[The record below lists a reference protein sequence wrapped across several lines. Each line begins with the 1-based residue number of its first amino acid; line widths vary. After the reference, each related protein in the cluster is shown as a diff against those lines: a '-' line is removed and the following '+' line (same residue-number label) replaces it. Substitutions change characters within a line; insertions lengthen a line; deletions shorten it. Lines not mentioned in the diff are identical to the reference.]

1 MWGMAHRQL
10 PVLWLMTDPELC
22 AGPEV
27 LRTLPRGAGV
37 IFRHYDV
44 PGRARLARSWRALAK
59 AQNLVFLVA
68 GDPRLAAA
76 INADGF
82 HAPEALIHR
91 TATARRLMP
100 WAIVTAA
107 AHGPPGLVAAAQ
119 AGADAVLVSPVFA
132 TRSHPGAQ
140 PLGVVRFAALA
151 QAAGLPV
158 IALGGMNAATFPR
171 LAGTPAIGFAAIDAF
186 RSRPRIP

>member
-1 MWGMAHRQL
+1 MARRQL
-10 PVLWLMTDPELC
+10 PVLWLMTDPERG

-37 IFRHYDV
+37 IFRHYGA
-44 PGRARLARSWRALAK
+44 PNRAAQARHWRDRAK
-59 AQNLVFLVA
+59 AQGLVFLVA

-76 INADGF
+76 IKADGF

-91 TATARRLMP
+91 TAIARRLMP

-107 AHGPPGLVAAAQ
+107 AHGMPGLVAAAR

-132 TRSHPGAQ
+132 TRSHPGAR

-151 QAAGLPV
+151 QAAALPV

-171 LAGTPAIGFAAIDAF
+171 LAGIPAIGFAAIDAF